1 MHSLLVEIKLL
12 QTQLLVQLISEAIS
26 SLSTAQQDIP
36 HKKTTSV
43 ATQRVNFIILN
54 VCIWCRNMIHM
65 DQCWYNSLKMGRYDY
80 TECSLLAIII
90 QVHLYTE
97 GHSKACLGT
106 VGQFVAFCMRVCMCV
121 CLCEIEEYSSFF
133 RSLSLRR
140 HGEQVHS
147 TLQNKFW
154 TVWSVPL
161 TVKQFGALQRLH
173 GSVYACVF
181 ACSHRVSMS
190 ISS

>member
-1 MHSLLVEIKLL
+1 
-12 QTQLLVQLISEAIS
+12 
-26 SLSTAQQDIP
+26 
-36 HKKTTSV
+36 
-43 ATQRVNFIILN
+43 
-54 VCIWCRNMIHM
+54 
-65 DQCWYNSLKMGRYDY
+65 MGRYDY

-140 HGEQVHS
+140 RGEQVHS
-147 TLQNKFW
+147 TLQNKF
-154 TVWSVPL
+154 
-161 TVKQFGALQRLH
+161 
-173 GSVYACVF
+173 
-181 ACSHRVSMS
+181 
-190 ISS
+190 